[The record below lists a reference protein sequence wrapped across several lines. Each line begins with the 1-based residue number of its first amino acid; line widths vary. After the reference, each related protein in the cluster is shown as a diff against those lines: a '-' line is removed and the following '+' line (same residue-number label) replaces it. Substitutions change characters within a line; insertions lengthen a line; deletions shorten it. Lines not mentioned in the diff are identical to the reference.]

1 MGYICLLLCHM
12 LSRRIGFDEVIE
24 SGFVSRRGIGG
35 SGLDRGRNTR
45 LQHRSCYVE
54 PTTNQSF
61 RRICACRVK
70 CGIFVRLYFSL
81 LIPKHLLLKDL
92 IMMLKFCECTT
103 TVQISV
109 GAGWLDFKTASWTSK
124 KSRRLREF
132 PAVGNIFRTNRGG

>member
-1 MGYICLLLCHM
+1 M

-109 GAGWLDFKTASWTSK
+109 GAGWLVGFQD
-124 KSRRLREF
+124 RLVDQEEITKVTRISSSGKHF
-132 PAVGNIFRTNRGG
+132 QD

>member
-1 MGYICLLLCHM
+1 M

-109 GAGWLDFKTASWTSK
+109 GAGWLVGFQD
-124 KSRRLREF
+124 RLVDQEEITKVTRISSSGKHF
-132 PAVGNIFRTNRGG
+132 QDY

>member
-1 MGYICLLLCHM
+1 M

-109 GAGWLDFKTASWTSK
+109 GAGWLVGFQD
-124 KSRRLREF
+124 RLVDQEE
-132 PAVGNIFRTNRGG
+132 ITNVTRISSSGKHFQD